1 MASMH
6 PSRLLVLI
14 GAALGAASLGF
25 DAVQSTSTSSWSMV
39 AADAWP
45 GAALIGAIAILGMV
59 GHRAEGFTPA
69 GSVVSI
75 VFVSTAALL
84 LVGKYIDASKAV
96 DTLRLGGH
104 TASIGI
110 GMWVLASGITV
121 TIVGS
126 LWSTSRRIAS

>member
-1 MASMH
+1 
-6 PSRLLVLI
+6 
-14 GAALGAASLGF
+14 
-25 DAVQSTSTSSWSMV
+25 MV
-39 AADAWP
+39 TADAWP

-96 DTLRLGGH
+96 DTLRLSGH

-110 GMWVLASGITV
+110 GIWVLASGIAVTV
-121 TIVGS
+121 VGS